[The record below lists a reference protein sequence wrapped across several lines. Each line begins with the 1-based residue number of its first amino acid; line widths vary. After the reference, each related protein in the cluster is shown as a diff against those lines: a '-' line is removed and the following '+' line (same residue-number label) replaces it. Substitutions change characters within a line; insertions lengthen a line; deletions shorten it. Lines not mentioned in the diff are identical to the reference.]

1 MGLLEQ
7 KLEKTRLVRV
17 DSDTV
22 EHLIQKEE
30 QENLSLTDKQKE
42 LVTEAVKSQLPMM
55 EKIEFAVDFKAL
67 GAASRPVQITQNEFS
82 RRMKEMSA
90 MQQQMA
96 FYAEMP
102 DTYQVVLNVDHSIIK
117 QLIEES
123 ENKEKDTL
131 IAEVSSDGKLRQMVD
146 LALLANGM
154 LKGEAL
160 SNFVKRG
167 FETL

>member
-1 MGLLEQ
+1 
-7 KLEKTRLVRV
+7 
-17 DSDTV
+17 
-22 EHLIQKEE
+22 
-30 QENLSLTDKQKE
+30 
-42 LVTEAVKSQLPMM
+42 
-55 EKIEFAVDFKAL
+55 
-67 GAASRPVQITQNEFS
+67 
-82 RRMKEMSA
+82 